1 MQDED
6 ILRQWHSGKKA
17 RWPRLP
23 DLRFKVQDRVECR
36 IGPHPVK
43 GNEKNTCPCQFP
55 LSGHSDWC

>member
-1 MQDED
+1 MWQ
-6 ILRQWHSGKKA
+6 SGKKA

-43 GNEKNTCPCQFP
+43 GELSLCGVKMRCGVRIGWLNNTQ
-55 LSGHSDWC
+55 LN

>member
-1 MQDED
+1 MSPLYSLGFLSLLKDEE
-6 ILRQWHSGKKA
+6 ILRTWHSGKKA

-43 GNEKNTCPCQFP
+43 GMFP
-55 LSGHSDWC
+55 NIL